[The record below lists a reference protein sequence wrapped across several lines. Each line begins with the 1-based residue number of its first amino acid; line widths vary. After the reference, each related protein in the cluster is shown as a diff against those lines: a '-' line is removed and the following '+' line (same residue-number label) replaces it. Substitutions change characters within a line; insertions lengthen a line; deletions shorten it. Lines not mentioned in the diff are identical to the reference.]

1 MPVDAFDL
9 AAWLA
14 MLEEQTTVITACSN
28 TPGRMANDR
37 AVGSVILLG
46 SVLGIIVYG
55 LLLYYWRLVVLQ
67 ITAFVAVAVILAI
80 LGWIG
85 YTMATTPPPEP
96 ITEVPETAGEKK
108 A

>member
-1 MPVDAFDL
+1 
-9 AAWLA
+9 
-14 MLEEQTTVITACSN
+14 
-28 TPGRMANDR
+28 MANDK
-37 AVGSVILLG
+37 AVGSAILLG

-55 LLLYYWRLVVLQ
+55 LLLYYWPMVVLQ

-96 ITEVPETAGEKK
+96 ITDVPEAAGEKK

>member
-1 MPVDAFDL
+1 M
-9 AAWLA
+9 
-14 MLEEQTTVITACSN
+14 
-28 TPGRMANDR
+28 
-37 AVGSVILLG
+37 G

-55 LLLYYWRLVVLQ
+55 LLLYYRPTVVLQ

-96 ITEVPETAGEKK
+96 ITEVPEAPSEKK
-108 A
+108 S

>member
-1 MPVDAFDL
+1 
-9 AAWLA
+9 
-14 MLEEQTTVITACSN
+14 
-28 TPGRMANDR
+28 MANDK
-37 AVGSVILLG
+37 AVGSAILLG
-46 SVLGIIVYG
+46 SVIGIIVYG
-55 LLLYYWRLVVLQ
+55 LLLYYWPMVVLQ

-96 ITEVPETAGEKK
+96 ITDVPEAAGEKK